1 MSEELKYKDGED
13 LIIKAKVIH
22 DWSDNPCDYRLV
34 IAGIYGNYVSEKE
47 LEDIVVETPQKPK
60 VTQEVMDWY
69 EEVKSERA
77 DWTISQWRTASPIP
91 DWLYGENHLE
101 NQHALATL
109 IAYGP
114 DAVEVEKEKKYRVLI
129 KDELVLNRR
138 LIKNPIT
145 NIFEFVIGS
154 NLGIESF
161 TKQELIDAG
170 FGDVFDN
177 PMFEVEEVE

>member
-77 DWTISQWRTASPIP
+77 DWTLRQWLSDSFLPEEVSY
-91 DWLYGENHLE
+91 WLYGDNHLDH
-101 NQHALATL
+101 QHAIATL

-114 DAVEVEKEKKYRVLI
+114 EAVEVEKEKRYKVKL
-129 KDELVLNRR
+129 KASDQR
-138 LIKNPIT
+138 LIMDSGKPFFT
-145 NIFEFVIGS
+145 SFFSGWA
-154 NLGIESF
+154 F
-161 TKQELIDAG
+161 TKQRLIDAG
-170 FGDVFDN
+170 FEGVFDN